1 MGLADVTRDAV
12 LEAIREYDELGGEL
26 FLRTY
31 GFEGSRSY
39 FLVHEGRRYDSKALC
54 GVAHKHVQGRPL
66 LPSEFSGGAAT
77 VAKKLES
84 LGFEVRS
91 FPQLP
96 WLWDELVL
104 ACDLLVE
111 HHWKTLDTT
120 RPEVVALSKF
130 LQLLPLHPVEKR
142 PAGFRSPNSI
152 RLKTDN
158 ILNWHPDR
166 VTKKTNGSAL
176 DRKVLEAFL
185 AEPDR
190 MRAAAE
196 SIRQGVRSGELIDLP
211 PVEEEVE
218 QDISALEGRLLI
230 RKHYA
235 RERNRKLRSQKIDK
249 VLAQGSPI
257 ACEACDFDFARTYG
271 PRGGNYI
278 EVHHIVPLHHIGESK
293 TRLDDLALLCAN
305 CHRMIHVS
313 RPWLTVDE
321 LHVLLQEQS
330 QSGD

>member
-1 MGLADVTRDAV
+1 M
-12 LEAIREYDELGGEL
+12 
-26 FLRTY
+26 
-31 GFEGSRSY
+31 
-39 FLVHEGRRYDSKALC
+39 
-54 GVAHKHVQGRPL
+54 
-66 LPSEFSGGAAT
+66 
-77 VAKKLES
+77 
-84 LGFEVRS
+84 
-91 FPQLP
+91 
-96 WLWDELVL
+96 
-104 ACDLLVE
+104 
-111 HHWKTLDTT
+111 
-120 RPEVVALSKF
+120 
-130 LQLLPLHPVEKR
+130 
-142 PAGFRSPNSI
+142 
-152 RLKTDN
+152 
-158 ILNWHPDR
+158 
-166 VTKKTNGSAL
+166 
-176 DRKVLEAFL
+176 LEAFL